1 MNKRKVYEKEGRS
14 IRILNVCYIVI
25 SCIGKYYLAEW
36 FCQICLTSP
45 WATIETD
52 IGSSS
57 LLFFH
62 ESGVKFGFP

>member
-1 MNKRKVYEKEGRS
+1 MYEKEGRS
-14 IRILNVCYIVI
+14 SVILNVFYIVI
-25 SCIGKYYLAEW
+25 SFISKYVWAVW
-36 FCQICLTSP
+36 FSQTCLIFP

-62 ESGVKFGFP
+62 VSGVKFGFP